1 MLNEPLEINGWKI
14 FAHPL
19 FLEQF
24 ELLLQQVE
32 LLRDRDAQNSRQKN
46 ATKRLAAISKLIF
59 EVIPEDPTRNEYR
72 QGATLGDDYKH
83 WFRVKFFQQCR
94 LFFRYHQ
101 ASKMIVYVWVNDEQS
116 KRADESKTDA
126 DLVFK
131 KMLGSG
137 NPPDDWAELLAQA
150 DLEFDRLKQVF
161 DDVIDY

>member
-72 QGATLGDDYKH
+72 QGATLGEDYKH